1 MWMLTRMPLLIGT
14 ANAGFLEKMIEA
26 FLPEITALL
35 EIIGIIVIVIGAIKA
50 FIHYLISIT
59 TDREYSIKIELGNA
73 LALSLEFKMGA
84 EILKTVLIRD
94 MNEIYIL
101 GAIILLRAVLSLL
114 IHFEIK
120 AEREHGNREEAS
132 PNNY

>member
-1 MWMLTRMPLLIGT
+1 M
-14 ANAGFLEKMIEA
+14 LEKIIVTT
-26 FLPEITALL
+26 LPEITALL
-35 EIIGIIVIVIGAIKA
+35 EIIGIIVITTGAIKA
-50 FIHYLISIT
+50 FIHYVESVIK
-59 TDREYSIKIELGNA
+59 DKHYAIKIELGNA
-73 LALSLEFKMGA
+73 LALGLEFKMGA

-101 GAIILLRAVLSLL
+101 GAIILLRAILSLL

-120 AEREHGNREEAS
+120 AEKLNGDDHHAS